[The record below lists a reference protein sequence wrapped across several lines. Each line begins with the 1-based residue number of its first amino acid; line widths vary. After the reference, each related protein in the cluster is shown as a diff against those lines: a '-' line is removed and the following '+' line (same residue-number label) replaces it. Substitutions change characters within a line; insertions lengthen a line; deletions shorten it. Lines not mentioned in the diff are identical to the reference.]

1 MSGFAVTE
9 LRPVNGGNVEFE
21 VKRYDNYI
29 FKRTVLKTA
38 LVLTGNDYNLF
49 KRIETSG
56 HQCDEC
62 EIIIERKCGG
72 VWGEY
77 WRGIFSYSYCNVNND
92 DCVIEF
98 TPDVN
103 DAYTCLLNKG
113 ALEHNILDITNII
126 TTYSTNVLQFEYTTC
141 QQTMTVCAIPGN
153 PCTDSIYCDAVQ
165 SGGGSLFNVA
175 YGCLESYPLDYQLYS
190 TRIDNYVGVGMVGD
204 VTTVWFRE
212 VRLTLDVG
220 GLPSPPSGSGWTNR
234 GDVMI
239 GSRHGHRWT
248 RQPYGG
254 AYTAQAH
261 YPGLWQHVTGNV
273 CSQIFQWQDPNPT
286 TITYDRGRLLS
297 DVLSRLVGLSGCIG
311 SSSIVSDILRINT
324 TLLPS
329 DMDYVTG
336 LPTLINQLVINAKS
350 DIKTPSSSEA
360 ANTANLSFLQLMD
373 MLRKELNIWWLI
385 DGGTLRIEHLSYFQN
400 MPMALDLTATEY
412 TKYMLRTNKYSY
424 RREDLPRIERFENAE
439 QGGIDFIGMDI
450 TYESLCVNNT
460 EDGGMVI
467 TRVDVLTTDIGYI
480 QTDQTAI
487 SDSGFVLMATYI
499 DNSGDRWIVNGLG
512 ALTGLNAI
520 NVPLSWANLH
530 RDYHTWGRVL
540 PNGIMNGSYTG
551 FDSWVKTKKQV
562 QLSVPM
568 CCTVINFAGLVK
580 TGLGVGEVDS
590 ASYNS
595 QTGMIK
601 LSLMY

>member
-1 MSGFAVTE
+1 
-9 LRPVNGGNVEFE
+9 
-21 VKRYDNYI
+21 
-29 FKRTVLKTA
+29 
-38 LVLTGNDYNLF
+38 
-49 KRIETSG
+49 
-56 HQCDEC
+56 
-62 EIIIERKCGG
+62 
-72 VWGEY
+72 
-77 WRGIFSYSYCNVNND
+77 
-92 DCVIEF
+92 
-98 TPDVN
+98 
-103 DAYTCLLNKG
+103 
-113 ALEHNILDITNII
+113 
-126 TTYSTNVLQFEYTTC
+126 
-141 QQTMTVCAIPGN
+141 
-153 PCTDSIYCDAVQ
+153 
-165 SGGGSLFNVA
+165 
-175 YGCLESYPLDYQLYS
+175 
-190 TRIDNYVGVGMVGD
+190 
-204 VTTVWFRE
+204 
-212 VRLTLDVG
+212 
-220 GLPSPPSGSGWTNR
+220 
-234 GDVMI
+234 
-239 GSRHGHRWT
+239 
-248 RQPYGG
+248 
-254 AYTAQAH
+254 
-261 YPGLWQHVTGNV
+261 
-273 CSQIFQWQDPNPT
+273 
-286 TITYDRGRLLS
+286 
-297 DVLSRLVGLSGCIG
+297 
-311 SSSIVSDILRINT
+311 
-324 TLLPS
+324 
-329 DMDYVTG
+329 
-336 LPTLINQLVINAKS
+336 
-350 DIKTPSSSEA
+350 
-360 ANTANLSFLQLMD
+360 
-373 MLRKELNIWWLI
+373 
-385 DGGTLRIEHLSYFQN
+385 

-480 QTDQTAI
+480 QTDPTAI

-568 CCTVINFAGLVK
+568 CCTVINFAGPVK